1 MAFVAGS
8 RHVLATLLLLVS
20 ASTTAG
26 VAQNSAGDPSLL
38 PLPEVKHVK
47 RPGKG
52 YVEGSPFFKKE
63 QVLEEWKL
71 KAEPKPQ
78 EHEDLPTSNTVKCVS
93 VLVTMFFATYGIL
106 FSVQTLKRLGF
117 DFDAEER
124 SCSHVA
130 QSLFFTPMLCV
141 LFLAARMRAVQ
152 LAKGHSP
159 DSFDLP
165 PWWMRWAE
173 IASVACNV
181 VIAIVSYAG
190 ASTLGE
196 DWDDAIKRRG
206 AGRSTGWW
214 LLLARR
220 AALLVLYICFPTVC
234 AGALVMSPPPEV
246 WEAGTEPEV
255 SPALT
260 CTIFLTSLYFGVYLC
275 LAIAKNVNESGLIGE
290 PVRFSK
296 SQRAFYGGAATLSFA
311 PMLCC
316 LFITVRMR
324 ALQLDPANGNPEEWV
339 QACFYAASAS
349 IGLQS
354 VLSMVAAVIGAAN
367 KDSSD
372 ISVAPDLHMA
382 PDAKTALVEGLRLLL
397 MGGLYTWVAAILI
410 GLFQMMPPDSPEA
423 QHATMPTSIL
433 CVAVLSC
440 LFFGIYLAMWV
451 SSAAEEPDANPVA
464 SARDALGFCPM
475 MAVAYMCVTIRS
487 LQLSHGYGAP
497 QDWVQASEIVGTC
510 AIVTLAMSRAASQ
523 TTFMSHQLCTVLRY
537 ASLLALYCSMAMVLY
552 GFYSMTPDNVAGH
565 VMSSRRSMHH
575 DQSAKHGTLH
585 HDHWQ
590 DGDMQ
595 AG

>member
-8 RHVLATLLLLVS
+8 RHILATLLLLVS

-26 VAQNSAGDPSLL
+26 VAQKSAGDPALL

-47 RPGKG
+47 RAGKG
-52 YVEGSPFFKKE
+52 YVEGSLISQDE
-63 QVLEEWKL
+63 QVVEEWKL
-71 KAEPKPQ
+71 IENIAEPKPKPQ
-78 EHEDLPTSNTVKCVS
+78 EHEDLPVSNTVKCVS
-93 VLVTMFFATYGIL
+93 VLVTMFFGTYGML
-106 FSVQTLKRLGF
+106 FCVQTLKRLGF
-117 DFDAEER
+117 DFDVEEH
-124 SCSHVA
+124 SWSHVA

-173 IASVACNV
+173 IACVACNV

-196 DWDDAIKRRG
+196 DWDDAIKRRV
-206 AGRSTGWW
+206 AGRSTGW

-220 AALLVLYICFPTVC
+220 VALLVLYTCFPTVC

-260 CTIFLTSLYFGVYLC
+260 CTIFLTSIYFGVYLC
-275 LAIAKNVNESGLIGE
+275 LAIAKNVNESGLVGE

-296 SQRAFYGGAATLSFA
+296 SQRAFHSGAATLSFA

-324 ALQLDPANGNPEEWV
+324 ALQLNPTSGNPEEWV

-354 VLSMVAAVIGAAN
+354 VLSMVAAAIGAD
-367 KDSSD
+367 KDYAD
-372 ISVAPDLHMA
+372 NAVAPVLHMA
-382 PDAKTALVEGLRLLL
+382 PDAKTALVEVLRLLL
-397 MGGLYTWVAAILI
+397 MGGLYTWVAAIII
-410 GLFQMMPPDSPEA
+410 GLFQMMPNPDSPEA
-423 QHATMPTSIL
+423 KDLATTPTSVV
-433 CVAVLSC
+433 CVAVLCC
-440 LFFGIYLAMWV
+440 LFFGIYLLMWV
-451 SSAAEEPDANPVA
+451 SSAAEGQDANPVA
-464 SARDALGFCPM
+464 NARDALGFCPM
-475 MAVAYMCVTIRS
+475 VAVAYMCVTIRS
-487 LQLSHGYGAP
+487 LQLSHGHGAP
-497 QDWVQASEIVGTC
+497 QDWVQASMIVGTC

-523 TTFMSHQLCTVLRY
+523 TTFISHRLCTVLRY
-537 ASLLALYCSMAMVLY
+537 ASLLALYCSTAMVLY
-552 GFYSMTPDNVAGH
+552 GFYSMQAEDVAGLLD
-565 VMSSRRSMHH
+565 SRRNMHH
-575 DQSAKHGTLH
+575 SQEGKDAMGMDDSMSAG
-585 HDHWQ
+585 
-590 DGDMQ
+590 
-595 AG
+595 